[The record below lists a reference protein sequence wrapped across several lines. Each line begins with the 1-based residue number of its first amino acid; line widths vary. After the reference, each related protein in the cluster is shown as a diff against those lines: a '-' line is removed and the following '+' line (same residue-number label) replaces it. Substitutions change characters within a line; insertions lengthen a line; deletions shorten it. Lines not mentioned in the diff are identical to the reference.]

1 MFNWIKNQKRKW
13 AVFLGYT
20 LFGLAMFLVFF
31 YMTFPFSLLELR
43 LIAAIESGSG
53 CRLAVGTRGI
63 HFPLRLVWRDVHLD
77 CPGQAI
83 PKWNFQSIDVDVA
96 PLPLLFARQGEV
108 DFRIGVAG
116 GSIVGHAT
124 AFRTADGLSLT
135 VKQEGRKLN
144 LSQVGVTGLLDLE
157 GEGSWIGPDL
167 MRGKG
172 NLTFTASGVQVKQVG
187 QWTVPIGEMSFSA
200 IHGKI
205 NLRNGMLVVERLT
218 AQGSEVDLASDGG
231 NVILRQPLTG
241 SLLSLTVKATPKGS
255 LQQMASLFIQ
265 GYSGREPL
273 TVGLKGAIGQ
283 PQISLNGKP
292 VALQ

>member
-1 MFNWIKNQKRKW
+1 MFGWIKNQKKKW
-13 AVFLGYT
+13 GVFFGYT
-20 LFGLAMFLVFF
+20 LFGLAMFALFF
-31 YMTFPFSLLELR
+31 YWTFPFPLLESR

-53 CRLAVGTRGI
+53 CRVAVGKRGI
-63 HFPLRLVWRDVHLD
+63 HFPLRLAWRDVRID

-83 PKWNFQSIDVDVA
+83 PKWNIASIDADVA
-96 PLPLLFARQGEV
+96 PLPLLFRTGEI
-108 DFRIGVAG
+108 DFRIGVAE

-124 AFRTADGLSLT
+124 AVRTAEGLSLSL
-135 VKQEGRKLN
+135 KQEGRKLN
-144 LSQVGVTGLLDLE
+144 LSQVGITGLLDVE

-167 MRGKG
+167 LRGKG
-172 NLTFTASGVQVKQVG
+172 NLTFTASGVQVRQVG
-187 QWTVPIGEMSFSA
+187 QWAVPIGEMSFSS

-205 NLRNGMLVVERLT
+205 SLRNGMLMVERLN
-218 AQGSEVDLASDGG
+218 AQGSEVDLVSDGG
-231 NVILRQPLTG
+231 NLALRQPLGG

-273 TVGLKGAIGQ
+273 TVGLKGAVGQ

-292 VALQ
+292 VALP